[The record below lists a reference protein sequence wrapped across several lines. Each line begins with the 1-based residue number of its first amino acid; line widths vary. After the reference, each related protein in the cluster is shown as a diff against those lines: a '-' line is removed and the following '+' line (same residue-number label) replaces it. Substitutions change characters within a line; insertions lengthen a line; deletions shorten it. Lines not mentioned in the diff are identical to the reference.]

1 MYTIPQWVTIL
12 EEEDLNFIKR
22 FVISSG
28 SLKEMAGIYGVTYPT
43 VRARLNRIIEQITS
57 VDDKKEDAYISLIKK
72 MVLEEKLEFDAAMI
86 LIKEYRKEKDND
98 KL

>member
-28 SLKEMAGIYGVTYPT
+28 SLKEMARIYEVTYPT

-57 VDDKKEDAYISLIKK
+57 ADDKKEDAYINLIKK
-72 MVLEEKLEFDAAMI
+72 MVLEEKLEFDVAMI